1 MLSAPFLATF
11 LGDTVYLVG
20 KIPSCELKWTLMNK
34 PYKLQLQIL
43 KFGVKFKCLGAGV
56 MAQWLRALIA
66 HTKDLSSIP
75 SIHMT
80 AL

>member
-11 LGDTVYLVG
+11 LDDTVYLVG
-20 KIPSCELKWTLMNK
+20 EILSCELKWTLMNK
-34 PYKLQLQIL
+34 PCKLQLQIL
-43 KFGVKFKCLGAGV
+43 KFGVKFKCLGAGA

-66 HTKDLSSIP
+66 HSKDLSSIP
-75 SIHMT
+75 STHMT